1 MATYTIDLKLPS
13 KNIEELIEE
22 LRTIGA
28 VDSIQFTIES
38 TSRREAVRETTELLN
53 DFSATYRGEY
63 IDSDFR
69 EELND
74 QMRRNDETTPL
85 AF

>member
-28 VDSIQFTIES
+28 VESIQFTIES
-38 TSRREAVRETTELLN
+38 SSRREAVRETTELLN

-63 IDSDFR
+63 ISSEVR

-74 QMRRNDETTPL
+74 QMRRNDGAQPL